1 MKDYVKEILDT
12 YDNELHKL
20 YHMIHAYWYGTDEAK
35 DGTIDLSLPYEEW
48 AKEFIFDFG
57 MLGDFEEKLKEV
69 FKRYCDDLK
78 DEYKYNFKGH
88 RNALT
93 EQRIKQM
100 YEVFGGKELGVTLE
114 QYREDFIDFYKKQI
128 KYKVFNGTFD
138 DFVEAGYNMQLT
150 DF

>member
-1 MKDYVKEILDT
+1 MSNT
-12 YDNELHKL
+12 
-20 YHMIHAYWYGTDEAK
+20 
-35 DGTIDLSLPYEEW
+35 
-48 AKEFIFDFG
+48 
-57 MLGDFEEKLKEV
+57 
-69 FKRYCDDLK
+69 
-78 DEYKYNFKGH
+78 
-88 RNALT
+88 LT

-100 YEVFGGKELGVTLE
+100 YDIHRVKELGITLE